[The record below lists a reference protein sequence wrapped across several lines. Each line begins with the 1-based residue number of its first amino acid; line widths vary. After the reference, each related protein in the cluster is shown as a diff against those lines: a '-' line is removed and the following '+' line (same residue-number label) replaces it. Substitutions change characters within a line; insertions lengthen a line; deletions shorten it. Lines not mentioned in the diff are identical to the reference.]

1 MASKP
6 AVKNPAPRARANAQ
20 DKPDPEGL
28 LPRGSEKIASAE
40 GQAPKRSAA
49 GKDKAEIHTWLFNGR
64 DPGTDFELSTLP
76 RLIANSKNLAWVDVC
91 GYSEDELRNLAKL
104 LGLHS
109 IAVDAALA
117 PWQRPRVDTFSD
129 NFFLTVT
136 VVKPEPGKLTVQV
149 GELDLFVGENFLL
162 TLHKEELPFLESIA
176 ERVYR
181 SPDLVRYHTAYV
193 VYIVLD
199 EMLDFYQG
207 LFEDLEERI
216 EHIEEQ
222 ALTDNTD
229 TFLGE
234 LLRLKRYVFL
244 IGRLAE
250 QNRVVFSAITRPDFQ
265 FISGP
270 DLEPYFRDLQQR
282 LEQTVERLFAA
293 RDAVNSAFDIYVSQM
308 SHRTNGTMKLLA
320 VVSTVLLPATLI
332 TGIFGTNFAV
342 PLLHSEAALALMVAA
357 LLIVPVAVVFA
368 LRRNKVL

>member
-1 MASKP
+1 MANKP
-6 AVKNPAPRARANAQ
+6 GVTAPAGRARTDESDRA
-20 DKPDPEGL
+20 DPEQR
-28 LPRGSEKIASAE
+28 LPRGAESIASAE
-40 GQAPKRSAA
+40 GRAPKKVGT
-49 GKDKAEIHTWLFNGR
+49 GKSKSVVHTWLFNGT
-64 DPGTDFELSTLP
+64 DPGSDFELSTLP
-76 RLIANSKNLAWVDVC
+76 KLIANSKNLAWVDVC
-91 GYSEDELRNLAKL
+91 RYTEDELRDLAKL
-104 LGLHS
+104 LGLH
-109 IAVDAALA
+109 AVGVDAALA

-136 VVKPEPGKLTVQV
+136 VVKPNPGKLTVEV

-162 TLHKEELPFLESIA
+162 TLHKGELPFLESIA

-199 EMLDFYQG
+199 EMLDFYQT

-216 EHIEEQ
+216 EHIEEH
-222 ALTDNTD
+222 ALTDD
-229 TFLGE
+229 SDAFLGN
-234 LLRLKRYVFL
+234 LLKLKRYVFL

-250 QNRVVFSAITRPDFQ
+250 QNRVVFAAITRPDFQ

-270 DLEPYFRDLQQR
+270 ELEPYFRDLQQR

-308 SHRTNGTMKLLA
+308 SHRTNRTMKLLA

-342 PLLHSEAALALMVAA
+342 PPLHSAAALAVMVTA
-357 LLIVPVAVVFA
+357 LIVVPVTVVLA
-368 LRRNKVL
+368 LRANRVL

>member
-1 MASKP
+1 MTDKPGVTAPAGRARKEASKK
-6 AVKNPAPRARANAQ
+6 AVEEQ
-20 DKPDPEGL
+20 Q
-28 LPRGSEKIASAE
+28 LPRGTESIASAE
-40 GQAPKRSAA
+40 GRAPKKSGT
-49 GKDKAEIHTWLFNGR
+49 GKSKSVVHTWLFNGR
-64 DPGTDFELSTLP
+64 DPGSDFELSTLP
-76 RLIANSKNLAWVDVC
+76 KLIANDKNLAWVDVC
-91 GYSEDELRNLAKL
+91 RYTEDELRDLAKL

-109 IAVDAALA
+109 IGVDAALA
-117 PWQRPRVDTFSD
+117 PWQRPRVDTFAD

-136 VVKPEPGKLTVQV
+136 VVRPDPGKLTVEV
-149 GELDLFVGENFLL
+149 GELDLFVGQNFLL
-162 TLHKEELPFLESIA
+162 TLHKAELPFLESIA

-199 EMLDFYQG
+199 EMLDFYQT

-216 EHIEEQ
+216 EHIEEH
-222 ALTDNTD
+222 ALTDD
-229 TFLGE
+229 SDAFLGN
-234 LLRLKRYVFL
+234 LLKLKRYVFL

-250 QNRVVFSAITRPDFQ
+250 QNRVIFAAITRPDFQ

-308 SHRTNGTMKLLA
+308 SHRTNRTMKLLA

-342 PLLHSEAALALMVAA
+342 PPLHSGAALVVMVAA
-357 LLIVPVAVVFA
+357 LILVPVTLVLA
-368 LRRNKVL
+368 LRANRIL

>member
-1 MASKP
+1 MANKP
-6 AVKNPAPRARANAQ
+6 GVNAPAGRARTQAA
-20 DKPDPEGL
+20 DKADPEQR
-28 LPRGSEKIASAE
+28 LPRGAESIASAE
-40 GQAPKRSAA
+40 GRVPKGSGNGRS
-49 GKDKAEIHTWLFNGR
+49 KSEVHTWLFNGR

-76 RLIANSKNLAWVDVC
+76 KLIANSKNLAWVDVC
-91 GYSEDELRNLAKL
+91 RYTESELRDLAKL

-109 IAVDAALA
+109 IGVDAALA

-129 NFFLTVT
+129 TFFLTVT
-136 VVKPEPGKLTVQV
+136 VVRPNPGKLTVEV
-149 GELDLFVGENFLL
+149 GELDLFVGKNFLL
-162 TLHKEELPFLESIA
+162 TLHKAELPFLESIA

-181 SPDLVRYHTAYV
+181 SQDLVRYHTAYV

-199 EMLDFYQG
+199 EMLNFYQA

-216 EHIEEQ
+216 EHIEEH
-222 ALTDNTD
+222 ALTDD
-229 TFLGE
+229 SDAFLSE
-234 LLRLKRYVFL
+234 LLKLKRYVFL

-308 SHRTNGTMKLLA
+308 SHRTNQTMKLLA

-342 PLLHSEAALALMVAA
+342 PPLHSAAALAVMVAA
-357 LLIVPVAVVFA
+357 LIFVPVVVVVT
-368 LRRNKVL
+368 LRARRVL

>member
-1 MASKP
+1 MT
-6 AVKNPAPRARANAQ
+6 
-20 DKPDPEGL
+20 DKPGVKAPAGRTRTEASDRADPEQR
-28 LPRGSEKIASAE
+28 LPRGAESIAFAE
-40 GQAPKRSAA
+40 GRVSKNA
-49 GKDKAEIHTWLFNGR
+49 GTGKSKSVVHTWLFNGR
-64 DPGTDFELSTLP
+64 DPGSDFELSALP
-76 RLIANSKNLAWVDVC
+76 KLIANPKTLAWVDVC
-91 GYSEDELRNLAKL
+91 RYTEDELRDLAKL

-109 IAVDAALA
+109 IGIDAALA

-129 NFFLTVT
+129 SFLLTVT
-136 VVKPEPGKLTVQV
+136 VVKPNPGKLTVEV

-162 TLHKEELPFLESIA
+162 TLHKGELPFLESIA

-199 EMLDFYQG
+199 EMLDFYQT

-216 EHIEEQ
+216 EHIEEH
-222 ALTDNTD
+222 ALTDD
-229 TFLGE
+229 SDAFLGN
-234 LLRLKRYVFL
+234 LLKLKRYVFL

-308 SHRTNGTMKLLA
+308 SHRTNRTMKLLA

-332 TGIFGTNFAV
+332 TGIFGTNFSV
-342 PLLHSEAALALMVAA
+342 PPLHSGAALAVMVAA
-357 LLIVPVAVVFA
+357 LIIVPVVVMVT
-368 LRRNKVL
+368 LRANRVL

>member
-1 MASKP
+1 MAGKP
-6 AVKNPAPRARANAQ
+6 GVRDQPQKTRAKLKDAA
-20 DKPDPEGL
+20 DPEQR
-28 LPRGSEKIASAE
+28 LPRGAESIASAE
-40 GQAPKRSAA
+40 GRAPKGSGA
-49 GKDKAEIHTWLFNGR
+49 GKTKAQVHTWLFNGR
-64 DPGTDFELSTLP
+64 DPGSDFELSTLP
-76 RLIANSKNLAWVDVC
+76 RLITNSKNLAWVDVC
-91 GYSEDELRNLAKL
+91 RYSEDELRDLAQL

-109 IAVDAALA
+109 IGVDAALA
-117 PWQRPRVDTFSD
+117 PWQRPRVDTFADS
-129 NFFLTVT
+129 FFLTVT
-136 VVKPEPGKLTVQV
+136 VVKPAPGKLTVEV

-199 EMLDFYQG
+199 EMLDFYQN
-207 LFEDLEERI
+207 LFEDLEEWI
-216 EHIEEQ
+216 EHIEEH
-222 ALTDNTD
+222 ALTDNSD
-229 TFLGE
+229 TFLGD

-308 SHRTNGTMKLLA
+308 SHRTNNTMKLLA

-342 PLLHSEAALALMVAA
+342 PLLHSEAALALMVGA
-357 LLIVPVAVVFA
+357 LLIVPVAVVIA
-368 LRRNKVL
+368 LRANKVL